1 MRKLHLA
8 ADERVLLGKF
18 QLRER
23 KADQLPLRIFF
34 VKYVVRKIAN
44 IYIYQSFARHSATGQ
59 SNQGIPLQSNDLDS
73 LNVLGK
79 SKSSKHI
86 PQMVI

>member
-1 MRKLHLA
+1 M
-8 ADERVLLGKF
+8 D
-18 QLRER
+18 
-23 KADQLPLRIFF
+23 
-34 VKYVVRKIAN
+34 

-59 SNQGIPLQSNDLDS
+59 TNQGIPLQSNDLDS

-79 SKSSKHI
+79 TSKHI